1 MEAAI
6 SSVKEGCSVAR
17 VAVKH
22 GVPRTTFNDRIAGKV
37 KHGTKPGPVPYLS
50 QEEKRFS

>member
-17 VAVKH
+17 VAVEH
-22 GVPRTTFNDRIAGKV
+22 GVPRTTLNDKI
-37 KHGTKPGPVPYLS
+37 TSMVPSPILKS
-50 QEEKRFS
+50 RRKRFS